1 MKVIYTILCSVALL
15 VSVPAYAA
23 HFSPVMS
30 NTGSNA
36 TILITAE
43 NPPEINSV
51 SIAVGDEIGIF
62 TSRGICAGAGV
73 WNDENLSITV
83 WGDDPEETGVNG
95 FVADE
100 TYIFKLWIVSDS
112 KEYSANAV
120 FMEGSATFSP
130 NGITILSS
138 LTVFKHFNLDV
149 SNTGIA
155 STVTIPSNNPP
166 KIYDIILAYGD
177 EIGIFTPRGRC
188 AGLGIWDGNDLI
200 ITVWGDDPDESEIRG
215 FAAGEAYRF
224 VLWDASVNEEYISK
238 AAYQV
243 GNGTFIPDS
252 ITIVKSLTY
261 PILDELHI
269 PLQAGWNHISSNVI
283 PNDDAMETVFE
294 DIIENVLIVKNGDG
308 EVNWPQYKIKQI
320 EEWSVTDGYQ
330 VKMSAADTLVIA
342 GTVAQPEGVAY
353 ALDGWN
359 FISFTGVEGISP
371 EDAFSRI
378 VDDIIIVKEG
388 LGRVYW
394 PKYGISQITSLHAG
408 RGYFIKVSAPV
419 AFSYASSVSKA
430 VSIAVSDVSHFIT
443 APKTDN
449 NATVLVAGDIQP
461 SIDGLPLTSGDEIGV
476 FTSEGICAGAGVW
489 KGENLAITVWGDDAQ
504 TPDID
509 GIQSGETYRF
519 IIWDR
524 KSDREVEASAT
535 FASGESSYTVNALVV
550 LETLLGEHESV
561 FVDDSRHPQ
570 QFSLS
575 QNFPNPFNPTTT
587 VSFSLPRPNHVTLK
601 VYNSVGEQV
610 AVLADGQFSAGQ
622 HTVALDASGFAAGLY
637 FYRIEADSFMDV
649 RKMMVVK

>member
-1 MKVIYTILCSVALL
+1 MKVIYIILCSVALL
-15 VSVPAYAA
+15 VSVPAYAV
-23 HFSPVMS
+23 HFSPGMS

-36 TILITAE
+36 TILITDE
-43 NPPEINSV
+43 NPPEINGV

-73 WNDENLSITV
+73 WNDKNLSITV

-112 KEYSANAV
+112 KEYTASVA
-120 FMEGSATFSP
+120 FIEGSGTFSP
-130 NGITILSS
+130 NGITILGS
-138 LTVFKHFNLDV
+138 LTVFTHFTLDV

-166 KIYDIILAYGD
+166 KIYDIPFAYGD
-177 EIGIFTPRGRC
+177 EIGIYTPRGRC
-188 AGLGIWDGNDLI
+188 AGFGIWDGNDLI
-200 ITVWGDDPDESEIRG
+200 ITVWGDDPEKLGIRG

-224 VLWDASVNEEYISK
+224 ALWDASVNEVYIAK
-238 AAYQV
+238 AAYEV
-243 GNGTFIPDS
+243 GNGTFIADS

-283 PNDDAMETVFE
+283 PNDESMEAVFA
-294 DIIENVLIVKNGDG
+294 DIIENVLIIKNGDG

-320 EEWSVTDGYQ
+320 EDWSVADGYQ
-330 VKMSAADTLVIA
+330 VKMSAADTLIIA
-342 GTVAQPEGVAY
+342 GTFAQSEDVAY
-353 ALDGWN
+353 ALDEWN

-371 EDAFSRI
+371 ENAFSQI
-378 VDDIIIVKEG
+378 VDDIIIVKDG

-394 PKYGISQITSLHAG
+394 PKYGISQIAFLHAG

-419 AFSYASSVSKA
+419 AFSYASAVSKA
-430 VSIAVSDVSHFIT
+430 ASIAVTDVAHFIT

-449 NATVLVAGDIQP
+449 NATILVTVDIQP

-476 FTSEGICAGAGVW
+476 FTSVGICAGSGVW
-489 KGENLAITVWGDDAQ
+489 NGENLAITVWGDDAQ

-509 GIQSGETYRF
+509 GILSGETYRF
-519 IIWDR
+519 IIYDR
-524 KSDREVEASAT
+524 KSGREVEASAT

-561 FVDDSRHPQ
+561 FVDGSLQQPAAAAILIVSKLPQ
-570 QFSLS
+570 
-575 QNFPNPFNPTTT
+575 
-587 VSFSLPRPNHVTLK
+587 
-601 VYNSVGEQV
+601 SV
-610 AVLADGQFSAGQ
+610 
-622 HTVALDASGFAAGLY
+622 
-637 FYRIEADSFMDV
+637 
-649 RKMMVVK
+649 